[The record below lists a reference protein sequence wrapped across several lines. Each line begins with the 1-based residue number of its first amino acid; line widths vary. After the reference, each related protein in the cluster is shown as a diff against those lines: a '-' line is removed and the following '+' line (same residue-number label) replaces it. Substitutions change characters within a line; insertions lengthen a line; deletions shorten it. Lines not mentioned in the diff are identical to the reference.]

1 MMAGSKRMAAALLAA
16 ATMSGGMAA
25 AADLTEEQRTIAQVF
40 DAPGANKAAVYTAGR
55 QWIAENFRSA
65 KAVIEY
71 ESQADGTII
80 GKGFIPYPCASGW
93 ECLGKPDWT
102 VPFTLRF
109 EAKDE
114 RFRLTFS
121 DLRIQW
127 PAKFANGVTQPAF
140 DGPVRKQKDMDK
152 IRPQLLL
159 MGKGIQASMTASAS
173 SDNW

>member
-1 MMAGSKRMAAALLAA
+1 MGAWMRMGTATLVVAAMISGA
-16 ATMSGGMAA
+16 AT
-25 AADLTEEQRTIAQVF
+25 AADLTEEQRTIVQVF
-40 DAPGANKAAVYTAGR
+40 EAPGADKADVFRAGR

-71 ESQADGTII
+71 ESAADGTII

-93 ECLGKPDWT
+93 ECVAKPDWT

-109 EAKDE
+109 EAKDQ

-127 PAKFANGVTQPAF
+127 PAKYANGVTQPAG
-140 DGPVRKQKDMDK
+140 DLVVRKQKDLDK
-152 IRPQLLL
+152 IKAKLIETGP
-159 MGKGIQASMTASAS
+159 GIQAMVGKAKPN
-173 SDNW
+173 DDW

>member
-1 MMAGSKRMAAALLAA
+1 MSAWRRIGIAAAVVAALISGA
-16 ATMSGGMAA
+16 AT
-25 AADLTEEQRTIAQVF
+25 AADLTEEQRTIVQVF
-40 DAPGANKAAVYTAGR
+40 EAPAADKAAVFRAGR

-71 ESQADGTII
+71 ESADDGTII

-93 ECLGKPDWT
+93 ECVAKPDWT

-109 EAKDE
+109 EAKDH

-127 PAKFANGVTQPAF
+127 PAKFANGVTQPAG
-140 DGPVRKQKDMDK
+140 DIAVRKQKDLDK
-152 IRPQLLL
+152 IKEKLIEAGP
-159 MGKGIQASMTASAS
+159 GIQAMVGKAKPT
-173 SDNW
+173 DDW

>member
-1 MMAGSKRMAAALLAA
+1 MGAGKRIGAAAIVAAALL
-16 ATMSGGMAA
+16 SGAAA
-25 AADLTEEQRTIAQVF
+25 AADLTEEQRTIVQVF
-40 DAPGANKAAVYTAGR
+40 EAPGADKAEVFRAGR

-71 ESQADGTII
+71 ESADDGTII

-93 ECLGKPDWT
+93 ECTAKPDWT

-109 EAKDE
+109 EAKDQ

-127 PAKFANGVTQPAF
+127 PAQFANGVTQPAG
-140 DGPVRKQKDMDK
+140 DLVVRKQKDLDK
-152 IRPQLLL
+152 IKAKLIAAGP
-159 MGKGIQASMTASAS
+159 GIQTMVSREKS
-173 SDNW
+173 SDDW

>member
-1 MMAGSKRMAAALLAA
+1 MGTATLVVAAMISGA
-16 ATMSGGMAA
+16 AT
-25 AADLTEEQRTIAQVF
+25 AADLTEEQRTIVQVF
-40 DAPGANKAAVYTAGR
+40 EAPGADKADVFRAGR

-71 ESQADGTII
+71 ESAADGTII

-93 ECLGKPDWT
+93 ECVAKPDWT

-109 EAKDE
+109 EAKDQ

-127 PAKFANGVTQPAF
+127 PAKYANGVTQPAG
-140 DGPVRKQKDMDK
+140 DLVVRKQKDLDK
-152 IRPQLLL
+152 IKAKLIETGP
-159 MGKGIQASMTASAS
+159 GIQAMVGKAKPN
-173 SDNW
+173 DDW

>member
-1 MMAGSKRMAAALLAA
+1 MSAWRRIGIAAAVVAALISGA
-16 ATMSGGMAA
+16 AT
-25 AADLTEEQRTIAQVF
+25 AADLTEEQRTIMQVF
-40 DAPGANKAAVYTAGR
+40 EAPAADKAAVFRAGR

-71 ESQADGTII
+71 ESADDGTII

-93 ECLGKPDWT
+93 ECVAKPDWT

-109 EAKDE
+109 EAKDH

-127 PAKFANGVTQPAF
+127 PAKFANGVTQPAG
-140 DGPVRKQKDMDK
+140 DIAVRKQKDLDK
-152 IRPQLLL
+152 IKEKLIEAGP
-159 MGKGIQASMTASAS
+159 GIQAMVGKAKPT
-173 SDNW
+173 DDW

>member
-1 MMAGSKRMAAALLAA
+1 MDAWKRVGAAAIVLAA
-16 ATMSGGMAA
+16 MLTGSTA
-25 AADLTEEQRTIAQVF
+25 AADLTEEQRTIVQVF
-40 DAPGANKAAVYTAGR
+40 DAPGADKVEVFRAGR

-71 ESQADGTII
+71 EDAADGTII
-80 GKGFIPYPCASGW
+80 GRGFIPYPCANGW
-93 ECLGKPDWT
+93 ECLGKPDWK
-102 VPFTLRF
+102 VPFTLKF

-127 PAKFANGVTQPAF
+127 PARFANGVTQPAF
-140 DGPVRKQKDMDK
+140 DGPVRTQKDMDK
-152 IRPQLLL
+152 IKPKLIEV
-159 MGKGIQASMTASAS
+159 GAGISSKIGREKS

>member
-1 MMAGSKRMAAALLAA
+1 MGAWKRIAAAAVVLAA
-16 ATMSGGMAA
+16 LVNGTAG
-25 AADLTEEQRTIAQVF
+25 AADLTEEQRTVVQVF
-40 DAPGANKAAVYTAGR
+40 DAPGADKVEVFRAGR

-71 ESQADGTII
+71 ESAADGTII
-80 GKGFIPYPCASGW
+80 GKGFIPYPCASAW
-93 ECLGKPDWT
+93 ECVGKPDWK

-114 RFRLTFS
+114 RFRLTFT

-140 DGPVRKQKDMDK
+140 DGVVRTQKDMDK
-152 IRPQLLL
+152 IRPKLLL
-159 MGKGIQASMTASAS
+159 MGEGIRASVARGPS